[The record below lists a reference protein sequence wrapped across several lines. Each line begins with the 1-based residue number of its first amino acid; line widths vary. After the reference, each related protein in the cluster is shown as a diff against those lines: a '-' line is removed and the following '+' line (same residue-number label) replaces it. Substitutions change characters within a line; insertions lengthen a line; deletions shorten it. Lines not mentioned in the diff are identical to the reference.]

1 MKLYKKNTFT
11 LVVTLI
17 SLVAI
22 SFVLGSF
29 VNPRCAN
36 AETTEIISLGDSK
49 KSASSKV
56 ELTGDSK
63 KETLKVTVKKT
74 QSDGRRV
81 VNFNVNGKNAL
92 TLKAYYNGISVKHI
106 ELSKKQKFIWIRFTS
121 DNDYC
126 EYDRIYKY
134 DKKTGKFKKVL
145 SLCSETLPGGT
156 VNVET
161 TKIEVKNS
169 KLVVSY
175 SGMMMATGRITWKYT
190 YEYENGKFNLNV
202 TWATPKSSTM
212 KNNIFKTN
220 KHLNLYTDVGYD
232 EVAFSV
238 NKGAQLKLTEI
249 LLYDGEFY
257 LKFSYKGQTG
267 LIKAEESE
275 VFKDVIIAG

>member
-1 MKLYKKNTFT
+1 M
-11 LVVTLI
+11 
-17 SLVAI
+17 
-22 SFVLGSF
+22 
-29 VNPRCAN
+29 
-36 AETTEIISLGDSK
+36 
-49 KSASSKV
+49 
-56 ELTGDSK
+56 
-63 KETLKVTVKKT
+63 
-74 QSDGRRV
+74 
-81 VNFNVNGKNAL
+81 
-92 TLKAYYNGISVKHI
+92 
-106 ELSKKQKFIWIRFTS
+106 RFTG

-134 DKKTGKFKKVL
+134 DKKTGKLKKVL

-161 TKIEVKNS
+161 TKIGVKNS

-175 SGMMMATGRITWKYT
+175 SGVMMATGRITWKYT
-190 YEYENGKFNLNV
+190 YEYENGKFILNI

-212 KNNIFKTN
+212 KNNTFKTN

-275 VFKDVIIAG
+275 VFKNVIIAG